1 MVSELDYIVDE
12 PAAEQP
18 IEIIFQ
24 CSRCGAHY
32 IKIYRRRASEVSA
45 LNTRLYC
52 DMCKKEIDREIR
64 KEYMRKKRL
73 MDKGEIVD
81 DVLKP
86 KKVKESC
93 EDALEKRG
101 IKIKMESFP
110 IGELIKEPV
119 NQQALGYGESA
130 AQRYMDSCRKQRR
143 GAKNNV

>member
-32 IKIYRRRASEVSA
+32 IKIYRRRASAVSA

-64 KEYMRKKRL
+64 KEYMRRKRL

-81 DVLKP
+81 DVPKP

-130 AQRYMDSCRKQRR
+130 AQRYMDSCRKA
-143 GAKNNV
+143 AKRSKE